1 MVTIPTTIR
10 RDAML
15 RRCTILLL
23 LLAFCAAPASA
34 AADNTP
40 GNSQSASKP
49 LTITVSENG
58 NLTLQTEQL
67 TKETLVAR
75 LHAITQGK
83 LNTPIVFHVKRDVSY
98 GRVIEA
104 MGLVSADGYSDV
116 KLEPAPR

>member
-23 LLAFCAAPASA
+23 LLAFCAAPAGA

-49 LTITVSENG
+49 LTITVGENG
-58 NLTLQTEQL
+58 SLTLQTEQL

-75 LHAITQGK
+75 LDAITQGK

-98 GRVIEA
+98 GRIIEV
-104 MGLVSADGYSDV
+104 MGLVSAAGYSDV
-116 KLEPAPR
+116 KLEPPPR